1 MGRHIVVWWHSVTA
15 DERGASLVEY
25 AFLIVL
31 IALLAFAAVEF
42 FGNTVNNEFSDFTS
56 GYEDLRGDAAAPPRV
71 RPGR

>member
-1 MGRHIVVWWHSVTA
+1 VGRNIYAWWHGVTA

-42 FGNTVNNEFSDFTS
+42 FGNTVDHELSDFTS
-56 GYEDLRGDAAAPPRV
+56 GYEDLRGNAAPP
-71 RPGR
+71 PP